1 MKLVAPTGEKVSLVS
16 FIYLPSNNILILS
29 NTCDINGQ
37 TNGWLTTMRN
47 DGTILNHQKMLL
59 EGNLPVELYE
69 GNTNLSGRIT
79 ISGFGNIDKI
89 TASPKFEK

>member
-1 MKLVAPTGEKVSLVS
+1 
-16 FIYLPSNNILILS
+16 
-29 NTCDINGQ
+29 
-37 TNGWLTTMRN
+37 MRN

-79 ISGFGNIDKI
+79 ITGFGNIDKI